1 MALFFSGCSLKEQTA
16 FENLYQ
22 KEEKNIE
29 LKMEQELKRK
39 YGQKFEI
46 TGLKRKAGIMAM
58 DKISIMKMA
67 MATTTST
74 VPSIVCVRLI
84 RSW

>member
-58 DKISIMKMA
+58 DDYGYTFKF
-67 MATTTST
+67 
-74 VPSIVCVRLI
+74 
-84 RSW
+84 